1 MNRLLIA
8 VVAALSLVGPAFA
21 RGVPPGTSAPAYGSH
36 AFPDT
41 PFEPAFFKL
50 FGHKTSSPTK
60 DAKDDVNTSLPT
72 AKRS

>member
-36 AFPDT
+36 AFPNY
-41 PFEPAFFKL
+41 EPAFFKL

-60 DAKDDVNTSLPT
+60 DAKDNVNTSLPT
-72 AKRS
+72 DRRS